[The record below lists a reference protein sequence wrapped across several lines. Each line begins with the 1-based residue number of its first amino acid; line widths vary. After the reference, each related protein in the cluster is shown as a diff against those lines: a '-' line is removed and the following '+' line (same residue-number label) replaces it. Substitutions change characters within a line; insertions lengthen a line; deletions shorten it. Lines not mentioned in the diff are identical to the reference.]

1 MASTVEIV
9 NRALLKLSAG
19 RIEALDEDT
28 EEARLA
34 SAAWPTV
41 RDAEL
46 QAHPWSFALARTT
59 LSTVDTAPAFG
70 FARALQLPSD
80 FLRLVMVGET
90 ACDHA
95 SIAWT
100 IEGKRLLTN
109 ADPGLPL
116 LHVRRITDPTLFPPA
131 FVEAVSCR
139 LAMELCDAVTGS
151 TSRLQQLE
159 AMHDR
164 ALAEARRLSSFHR
177 PPQPL
182 VETRGWIGARS

>member
-1 MASTVEIV
+1 MTS
-9 NRALLKLSAG
+9 R
-19 RIEALDEDT
+19 
-28 EEARLA
+28 
-34 SAAWPTV
+34 
-41 RDAEL
+41 
-46 QAHPWSFALARTT
+46 
-59 LSTVDTAPAFG
+59 AFG
-70 FARALQLPSD
+70 FERALQLPAD
-80 FLRLVMVGET
+80 FLRLVMVGES

-95 SIAWT
+95 AIAWT

-109 ADPGLPL
+109 ADPGLAL
-116 LHVRRITDPTLFPPA
+116 LYVRRITDPTLFSPA

-139 LAMELCDAVTGS
+139 LAMELCDVITGS
-151 TSRLQQLE
+151 TSKLQMLE

>member
-70 FARALQLPSD
+70 FARALQLPAD
-80 FLRLVMVGET
+80 FLRLVMVGES

-95 SIAWT
+95 AIAWT

-109 ADPGLPL
+109 ADPGLAL
-116 LHVRRITDPTLFPPA
+116 LYVRRITDPTLFSPA
-131 FVEAVSCR
+131 FVEAVACR
-139 LAMELCDAVTGS
+139 LAMELCDVITGS
-151 TSRLQQLE
+151 TSKLQMLE
-159 AMHDR
+159 AMHER

>member
-1 MASTVEIV
+1 MASTVEII

-19 RIEALDEDT
+19 RIEAPDEDT
-28 EEARLA
+28 EEARHA
-34 SAAWPTV
+34 SATWPTV

-46 QAHPWSFALARTT
+46 QAHPWSFALGRVT

-70 FARALQLPSD
+70 FERALQLPAD
-80 FLRLVMVGET
+80 FLRLVMVGES

-95 SIAWT
+95 AIAWT

-109 ADPGLPL
+109 ADPGLAL
-116 LHVRRITDPTLFPPA
+116 LYVRRITDPTLFSPA
-131 FVEAVSCR
+131 FVEAVACR
-139 LAMELCDAVTGS
+139 LAMELCDVITGS
-151 TSRLQQLE
+151 TSKLQMLE